1 MNLKKNKN
9 ITIGIIII
17 LIILLGIILLATSKK
32 EGKLLEISYKEIK
45 EKVNNKENMILIVSR
60 STCSHC
66 MEYKPK
72 VEQIARKNSIIVY
85 YIDYDNETKENEEKF
100 LQEFNLDGST
110 PITLFIKEGKET
122 SILKRLEG
130 DVEKEKIIER
140 FKEMEFITK

>member
-9 ITIGIIII
+9 IIIGIIII